1 MRWTDANSC
10 CGDLRRRRGARAR
23 AGRGRGV
30 LLEAGAAGRLADRMK
45 DDVQRV
51 QVVVVP
57 AGPRRR
63 RRFCW
68 RRSGAARRTAG
79 VGYDR

>member
-10 CGDLRRRRGARAR
+10 CGDLRRRRGARTH

-30 LLEAGAAGRLADRMK
+30 LLEAGATGKLADRMK
-45 DDVQRV
+45 DDVQHV
-51 QVVVVP
+51 QVVVVA
-57 AGPRRR
+57 AGPRRS

-68 RRSGAARRTAG
+68 RDRGRRAHG
-79 VGYDR
+79 WRWV